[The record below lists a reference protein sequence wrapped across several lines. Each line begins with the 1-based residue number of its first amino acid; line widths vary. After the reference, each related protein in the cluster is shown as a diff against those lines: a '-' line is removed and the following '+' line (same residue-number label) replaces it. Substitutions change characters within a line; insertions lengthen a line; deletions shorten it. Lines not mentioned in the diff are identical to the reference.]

1 MAHPTSNPL
10 PFSDALSMVLS
21 HAAGMHVPGSE
32 RVPLLAARGRVLA
45 GAVVADRDQ
54 PPFDRA
60 TRDGFAIQASAQ
72 GKELTMIGEVRA
84 GEFWAGQPLAVH
96 QAIEIMTGAP
106 LPFGADCVAMIEHVL
121 VGKNTIRLQP
131 GRTLRAGE
139 NFVPA
144 GSEAHA
150 GEVLLAAGT
159 VMQPAQI
166 ALAAACGCAVLDVF
180 QKPRVAVMA
189 TGDELVPIEAAPLPQ
204 QIRNSNTYS
213 LAALVEEAGAQAV
226 PLPVSADTREALLK
240 NLQAARD
247 CDLLLLSGGVSAG
260 KYDLVAE
267 VLRSLGAEF
276 LFKGVAMQP
285 GRPVVFGR
293 LPATTDCPAQYFFG
307 LPGNPISTE
316 VTFLLFVA
324 PLLSSMCGAGV
335 QQPRFV
341 QATLLKEIGP
351 KPGLTRFLPALLTHD
366 LTRPTVEAV
375 AWLSSGDLA
384 ANARANCY
392 AVIPPDQSTIA
403 AGTVITVL
411 LR

>member
-1 MAHPTSNPL
+1 
-10 PFSDALSMVLS
+10 MVLS
-21 HAAGMHVPGSE
+21 HAVGIRVSGSE

-45 GAVVADRDQ
+45 ADVIADRDQ

-60 TRDGFAIQASAQ
+60 TRDGFAMQAAAQ
-72 GKELTMIGEVRA
+72 DKELTVIGEVRA
-84 GEFWAGQPLAVH
+84 GEFWAGPALAAH

-106 LPFGADCVAMIEHVL
+106 LPAGADCVAMIEHVL
-121 VGKNTIRLQP
+121 VTENKVRLLP

-139 NFVPA
+139 NFIPA
-144 GSEAHA
+144 GSEARA
-150 GEVLLAAGT
+150 GDVLLAAGT

-166 ALAAACGCAVLDVF
+166 ALAAACGCAMLDVF
-180 QKPRVAVMA
+180 QKPRMAVMA
-189 TGDELVPIEAAPLPQ
+189 TGDELVPVEAAPLPQ

-213 LAALVEEAGAQAV
+213 LAALVEEHGAEAV
-226 PLPVSADTREALLK
+226 MLPVSADTREALLK

-293 LPATTDCPAQYFFG
+293 LPATTQHPAQYFFG

-324 PLLSSMCGAGV
+324 PLLSAMCGAGA
-335 QQPRFV
+335 QQPHFV
-341 QATLLKEIGP
+341 QATLTRDIEP
-351 KPGLTRFLPALLTHD
+351 KPGLTRFLPARLTHD
-366 LTRPTVEAV
+366 LTRPSVEAV
-375 AWLSSGDLA
+375 TWQSSGDVA

-403 AGTVITVL
+403 AGTAITVL